1 MGLSPRV
8 VTQDRHITWDGVTQ
22 RLPKGQVLD
31 VPPGSALE
39 RAIGRD
45 YLVPLGAVAAQ
56 PEPEKPEEKAAG
68 APAKEAA
75 PQKEEESGPAA
86 PPKPSTAA
94 KSQVSGTAVADRTAA
109 AKDGD
114 S

>member
-39 RAIGRD
+39 REIGRD
-45 YLVPLGAVAAQ
+45 YLVPLGAVTAQ
-56 PEPEKPEEKAAG
+56 PPAEEPAG
-68 APAKEAA
+68 EQQQEDESQPAKGRPRMK
-75 PQKEEESGPAA
+75 PQDPDG
-86 PPKPSTAA
+86 
-94 KSQVSGTAVADRTAA
+94 
-109 AKDGD
+109 KDGD

>member
-1 MGLSPRV
+1 MGANPRI
-8 VTQDRHITWDGVTQ
+8 VTQDRHISWDGVTQ

-39 RAIGRD
+39 AEIGRE

-56 PEPEKPEEKAAG
+56 PEPEKPAAKPQQEEPDASQ
-68 APAKEAA
+68 PAKA
-75 PQKEEESGPAA
+75 
-86 PPKPSTAA
+86 KPRAA
-94 KSQVSGTAVADRTAA
+94 KAGNDD
-109 AKDGD
+109 KDGE